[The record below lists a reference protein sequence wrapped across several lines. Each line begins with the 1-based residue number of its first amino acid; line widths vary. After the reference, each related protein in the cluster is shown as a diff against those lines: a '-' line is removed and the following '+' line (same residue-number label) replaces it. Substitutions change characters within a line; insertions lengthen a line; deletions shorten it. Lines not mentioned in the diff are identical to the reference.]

1 MSQFLPASSR
11 LSWTN
16 VQPSR
21 PQDLHPPA
29 YRRLDAVLS
38 AITEICDLNAERA
51 AVNDCNVI
59 LAKCWASAQ
68 SHINEAQTLLAPLN
82 L

>member
-1 MSQFLPASSR
+1 MLPSITILESLIA
-11 LSWTN
+11 
-16 VQPSR
+16 
-21 PQDLHPPA
+21 A
-29 YRRLDAVLS
+29 YSLDAVLS